1 MLVDYLRQ
9 LPYLLFGLKGRI
21 NRRRFWL
28 AWLVYLILVPA
39 VWALLE
45 HIAPDRSRYA
55 LIVLVIWS
63 SVAISAKRLHDIGK
77 PGYWACLNF
86 LPIVGLLFAAFV
98 GAATFWWAWFNYTSY
113 FVAFTFVV
121 EGLWPGTKEPN
132 RFGESG

>member
-1 MLVDYLRQ
+1 MIVGYLRQ
-9 LPYLLFGLKGRI
+9 LPYLLLSFNARI

-28 AWLVYLILVPA
+28 AWLVCLVLVLA
-39 VWALLE
+39 VWAPLE
-45 HIAPDRSRYA
+45 HIAPDWSRYA
-55 LIVLVIWS
+55 LIVLVCWS
-63 SVAISAKRLHDIGK
+63 SVAISAKRLHDMGR

-113 FVAFTFVV
+113 FVAFKFVV

-132 RFGESG
+132 SLGESG